1 MDRTETYIRL
11 ITEQPL
17 IVAPVFILFA
27 IFFMIPRHKRLFVTL
42 LILVPWLTI
51 ARSSGFGAF
60 SSLAKFSSG
69 AAYLLIAFSAAT
81 HPGPKRQIP
90 TVVWLFVGVAC
101 LGFVYILSVNELLLA
116 VILRSQWLC
125 VTLAGVF
132 TVRTLVSYSDLRRL
146 VDALTL
152 GCIVALSMPISSL
165 ILFPGESFLRGMG
178 RFEPWG
184 ANSNQTGMLF
194 ALAVPLLAY
203 AALTHKRTSLRPF
216 FLMLVMLTVGMAL
229 LTASRQTM
237 IAIFMVTLPIV
248 LVVSKRPVIMIAAMA
263 LGAIAL
269 PFIFSL
275 GSEANFERFS
285 SLQTGRIEIWV
296 DYWTNVFPKR
306 PLFGLLGTSGES
318 YFKSVNE
325 VGMHPHNAW
334 FYLMYVGGATFA
346 LPMVFLTIYSIFCG
360 IKMWKV
366 RQYLPGDSLLY
377 SVLVMLLIAMYVQG
391 LFNQVVY
398 WPTYTWSYLH
408 VVLASFFICVWQDIR
423 DGNLQGALY
432 DDESWNEYE
441 SQDQEVEE
449 FEDFDDGAHLPT
461 S

>member
-27 IFFMIPRHKRLFVTL
+27 IFFMIPGHKRLFVTL

-101 LGFVYILSVNELLLA
+101 LGFVYILSVNEFLLA

-216 FLMLVMLTVGMAL
+216 FFNARDVNCWD
-229 LTASRQTM
+229 
-237 IAIFMVTLPIV
+237 
-248 LVVSKRPVIMIAAMA
+248 
-263 LGAIAL
+263 
-269 PFIFSL
+269 
-275 GSEANFERFS
+275 GS
-285 SLQTGRIEIWV
+285 
-296 DYWTNVFPKR
+296 
-306 PLFGLLGTSGES
+306 
-318 YFKSVNE
+318 
-325 VGMHPHNAW
+325 
-334 FYLMYVGGATFA
+334 
-346 LPMVFLTIYSIFCG
+346 
-360 IKMWKV
+360 
-366 RQYLPGDSLLY
+366 
-377 SVLVMLLIAMYVQG
+377 
-391 LFNQVVY
+391 
-398 WPTYTWSYLH
+398 
-408 VVLASFFICVWQDIR
+408 
-423 DGNLQGALY
+423 
-432 DDESWNEYE
+432 
-441 SQDQEVEE
+441 
-449 FEDFDDGAHLPT
+449 FDCK
-461 S
+461 